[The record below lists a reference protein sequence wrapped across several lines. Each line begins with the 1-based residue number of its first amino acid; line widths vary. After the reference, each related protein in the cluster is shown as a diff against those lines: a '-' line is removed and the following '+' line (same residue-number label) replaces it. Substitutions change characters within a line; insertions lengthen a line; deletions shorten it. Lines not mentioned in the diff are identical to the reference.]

1 MVGQL
6 RTVTTTR
13 SLVDDQKAAAYP
25 GDTRAQRVFLTSCA
39 SSPPP
44 NGSQPNPQAGSE
56 ASALTRSPD
65 SSSVGSENA
74 EEVFNRIAAQ
84 VPTTSLVKV
93 YTEDDDPNKLLGRPN
108 GYTSKIAFADS
119 RISKTDT
126 EGTQKDAIERGGSIE
141 VFPDADLAKGR
152 ADYIQGV
159 LKNSG
164 LGAEYDYLR
173 GPVLVRVTGNLSP
186 SKARDYEVALG

>member
-1 MVGQL
+1 MIRRL
-6 RTVTTTR
+6 RLMPAT
-13 SLVDDQKAAAYP
+13 LVLS
-25 GDTRAQRVFLTSCA
+25 GVFFTSCA
-39 SSPPP
+39 STPPP

-56 ASALTRSPD
+56 ASALSRSPD
-65 SSSVGSENA
+65 PSSVGSENA
-74 EEVFNRIAAQ
+74 QEVFNRIAAQ

-119 RISKTDT
+119 RISKTDS
-126 EGTQKDAIERGGSIE
+126 EGTQKVAIERGGSIE

-152 ADYIQGV
+152 ADYIQTV

-164 LGAEYDYLR
+164 LGAQSTTTYTDLFWC
-173 GPVLVRVTGNLSP
+173 GSRVT
-186 SKARDYEVALG
+186 